1 MQNEVK
7 KITRLVDEVT
17 SLLMR
22 SGSNDINIR
31 IKRDSELST
40 ITIID
45 YNSAYPNDEISSLND
60 VLNIQTAGRTF
71 LPYRRPE
78 SRRLPDRQG
87 FPYFPGISGKRQIP
101 FQHPDWY
108 TQASFQSSVLPP
120 RKFRL
125 QSLRYTAVLC
135 T

>member
-22 SGSNDINIR
+22 SGSNDINVR

-60 VLNIQTAGRTF
+60 ILNIQRQVEEFYWELMGDDSHEDELF
-71 LPYRRPE
+71 LVGSMVDKATVNKIDNDLHIVMYRY
-78 SRRLPDRQG
+78 L
-87 FPYFPGISGKRQIP
+87 
-101 FQHPDWY
+101 
-108 TQASFQSSVLPP
+108 T
-120 RKFRL
+120 KFKK
-125 QSLRYTAVLC
+125 
-135 T
+135 

>member
-22 SGSNDINIR
+22 SGSNDINVR

-45 YNSAYPNDEISSLND
+45 YNSAYPDDEISSLND
-60 VLNIQTAGRTF
+60 VLNIQRQCEVEEFYWELMGDDSHEDELFLAGSLVDKATVNKIDK
-71 LPYRRPE
+71 
-78 SRRLPDRQG
+78 DR
-87 FPYFPGISGKRQIP
+87 
-101 FQHPDWY
+101 
-108 TQASFQSSVLPP
+108 
-120 RKFRL
+120 
-125 QSLRYTAVLC
+125 
-135 T
+135 

>member
-22 SGSNDINIR
+22 SGSNDINVR

-45 YNSAYPNDEISSLND
+45 YNSAYPDDEIQRQCEVEEFYWELMGDDSHEDEL
-60 VLNIQTAGRTF
+60 F
-71 LPYRRPE
+71 LVGSMVDKATVNKIDKDLHIVMYRC
-78 SRRLPDRQG
+78 LT
-87 FPYFPGISGKRQIP
+87 KC
-101 FQHPDWY
+101 
-108 TQASFQSSVLPP
+108 
-120 RKFRL
+120 KK
-125 QSLRYTAVLC
+125 
-135 T
+135 

>member
-22 SGSNDINIR
+22 SGSNDINVR

-45 YNSAYPNDEISSLND
+45 EISSLND
-60 VLNIQTAGRTF
+60 VLNIQRQCEVEEFYWELMGDDSHEDELF
-71 LPYRRPE
+71 LVGSMVDKATVNKIDKDLHIVMYRC
-78 SRRLPDRQG
+78 LT
-87 FPYFPGISGKRQIP
+87 KC
-101 FQHPDWY
+101 
-108 TQASFQSSVLPP
+108 
-120 RKFRL
+120 KK
-125 QSLRYTAVLC
+125 
-135 T
+135 

>member
-22 SGSNDINIR
+22 SGSNDINVH

-45 YNSAYPNDEISSLND
+45 YNSAYPDDEISSLND
-60 VLNIQTAGRTF
+60 VLNIQRQCEVEEFYWELMGDDSHEDELF
-71 LPYRRPE
+71 LVGSMVDKATVNKIDKDLHIVMYRC
-78 SRRLPDRQG
+78 LT
-87 FPYFPGISGKRQIP
+87 KCN
-101 FQHPDWY
+101 
-108 TQASFQSSVLPP
+108 
-120 RKFRL
+120 K
-125 QSLRYTAVLC
+125 
-135 T
+135 